1 MQDVCRSH
9 GVLFI
14 LDEVMCGL
22 GRTGSMHAYQQHEGV
37 VPDILLLG
45 KGLAGG
51 YAPLSAML
59 VGEKIASALWSGSG
73 TGSFNHGHTF
83 QNHAGS
89 CAQGLA
95 VQDVI
100 FHDNLI
106 QNVRE
111 KGAVLEKQLRTHLSS
126 HRYVGDIRGSGLFW
140 GVSIPSLLLCNA
152 NGHQIEFVI
161 NKTTKE
167 PFSPER
173 TIAWKLHE
181 RGKSIKTIGLVP
193 YQLMI

>member
-1 MQDVCRSH
+1 
-9 GVLFI
+9 
-14 LDEVMCGL
+14 MCGL

-45 KGLAGG
+45 KGLSGG

-59 VGEKIASALWSGSG
+59 VGEKISSALWSGSG
-73 TGSFNHGHTF
+73 NGSFNHGHTF

-89 CAQGLA
+89 CVQGLA

-111 KGAVLEKQLRTHLSS
+111 KGNTLEKQLRAHLSG
-126 HRYVGDIRGSGLFW
+126 HKHVGDIRGSGLFW
-140 GVSIPSLLLCNA
+140 GVSVSYLLSLNA
-152 NGHQIEFVI
+152 DGYQIEFVK

-181 RGKSIKTIGLVP
+181 RGKAIQILVNLP
-193 YQLMI
+193 FLTSNMSRSKL